1 VASPSHVCAL
11 GISSFALNES
21 NFTMKAADAGIDLE
35 PRSAAQASGV
45 GGHEHVFMRASSSAG
60 SSGWMRTSGFAE
72 P

>member
-35 PRSAAQASGV
+35 PRSAA
-45 GGHEHVFMRASSSAG
+45 
-60 SSGWMRTSGFAE
+60 
-72 P
+72 